1 MLRLRTELLQVRAWQ
16 RVVLG
21 VSAEFKSY
29 YFHKITLPNARQQ
42 RKVIIANLFAEMK
55 AVGSN
60 ASYRIVFLD
69 QGVQYTLDLSPAE
82 RDYLYTQEADL
93 VEGAQQKV
101 NEMLTKP
108 VSVPEAEIASLHKS
122 MLFRAFSG
130 EPAPS

>member
-1 MLRLRTELLQVRAWQ
+1 MDKALDCFIDTYMLFVTSLCTMQQWVD
-16 RVVLG
+16 G
-21 VSAEFKSY
+21 N
-29 YFHKITLPNARQQ
+29 KITLPNARQQ
-42 RKVIIANLFAEMK
+42 GKVVIANLFAEMK

-108 VSVPEAEIASLHKS
+108 VSVPEAEIASLRKP